1 MSEITVTRKTV
12 VRPGR
17 RTAYKFHIARLQD
30 SGRYVRLDLSPK
42 ALRELADQINV
53 ALTTHEKEIRN
64 DDGTA
69 HTR

>member
-1 MSEITVTRKTV
+1 MAEITITRKTV

-42 ALRELADQINV
+42 ALRALADQIYD
-53 ALTTHEKEIRN
+53 ALTTHEEETRN
-64 DDGTA
+64 DAGT
-69 HTR
+69 TQDD